1 MNEAIHVPPMP
12 PSVAP
17 ERVLFTGKRAD
28 FRRMVTRGG
37 LLELVTLGFYRFW
50 LTTDMRRHL
59 WSHTVVEGDS
69 FEYTGR
75 AKELLIG
82 FLVALAILMPVYLV
96 YFLIGLE
103 AERYRAFASFPLVL
117 FMYLFGQFA
126 IYRARRYRLSR
137 TVWRGVR
144 FWMTGSGWAYAWRAL
159 LWGIFAAITLG
170 LALPWRDAAL
180 ERYKMRHSHYGSA
193 PGRFE
198 GSGWEFFKRGWWVW
212 LLSWTIVGAVVALI
226 IVPLLI
232 WGQSASGGLWSAI
245 LWIMTSV
252 TLGLILAFVAAP
264 FLFAAFRSIQWKW
277 WIEGIRF
284 GDVKATSSLRV
295 GGLIGRYWAV
305 IGWSF
310 LLLFAFGTVN
320 SIAGITVGATFG
332 SKGAFV
338 GGNIE
343 NILNNGPMIA
353 FVIVSY
359 LLMIIAVNI
368 VMRLYLGHDVW
379 QRVVASISLTGLDS
393 VRDVEVKGDLATAL
407 GEGIAD
413 GLDVGGF

>member
-1 MNEAIHVPPMP
+1 MNEAVHVPPVP
-12 PSVAP
+12 PSVEPAP
-17 ERVLFTGKRAD
+17 ERVQFTGRRAD
-28 FRRMVTRGG
+28 FRRMVVRGG

-82 FLVALAILMPVYLV
+82 FLIALAILIPVYLA

-103 AERYRAFASFPLVL
+103 VERFQAFASVPLIL
-117 FMYLFGQFA
+117 FLYLFGQFA

-137 TVWRGVR
+137 TIWRGVR

-159 LWGIFAAITLG
+159 LWGLLTAVTLG

-198 GSGWEFFKRGWWVW
+198 GTGWEFFKRGWWIW
-212 LLSWTIVGAVVALI
+212 LIGMAMLAATVAAVGIPAAIAAQSESRANAMNMMIWVALGLAVAFLLA
-226 IVPLLI
+226 IV
-232 WGQSASGGLWSAI
+232 A
-245 LWIMTSV
+245 M
-252 TLGLILAFVAAP
+252 P
-264 FLFAAFRSIQWKW
+264 FLYGAFKAVQWKW
-277 WIEGIRF
+277 WAEGIRF
-284 GDVKATSSLRV
+284 GEVKAASTLRP
-295 GGLIGRYWAV
+295 GQLIGLYWAV
-305 IGWSF
+305 IGWSM
-310 LLLFAFGTVN
+310 LFSTIFGMFVTAVTAVASGGFAGEMENIAN
-320 SIAGITVGATFG
+320 SPAMIATGIAG
-332 SKGAFV
+332 
-338 GGNIE
+338 
-343 NILNNGPMIA
+343 
-353 FVIVSY
+353 Y
-359 LLMIIAVNI
+359 LLMIIAINVVI
-368 VMRLYLGHDVW
+368 RLYLNHDIW
-379 QRVVASISLTGLDS
+379 QRVVRSISLTGLDS
-393 VRDVEVKGDLATAL
+393 VRHVEVRGELASAL